1 MCEARFAEDK
11 GCGMVSIVNGYVCFN
26 CTDTE
31 KAQKGVD
38 PANPT
43 NDPLQN
49 KSVQQKKDEAH
60 ALLKTEVAKS
70 QLTSASHG
78 AASGQSADGQAPA
91 GQGPAPVALLAPG
104 IGDLVDVSA

>member
-1 MCEARFAEDK
+1 MRETRIAEHK
-11 GCGMVSIVNGYVCFN
+11 GCSMVSIVNGYVCFN

-60 ALLKTEVAKS
+60 AILKAEVAKS
-70 QLTSASHG
+70 QRIAASG
-78 AASGQSADGQAPA
+78 NAASGQSTDGQASA
-91 GQGPAPVALLAPG
+91 GQGPAPVALLPPG
-104 IGDLVDVSA
+104 VGDLVDASV

>member
-1 MCEARFAEDK
+1 
-11 GCGMVSIVNGYVCFN
+11 MVSIVNGYVCFN

-49 KSVQQKKDEAH
+49 KSVQQKKDAALALVKAEITKARH
-60 ALLKTEVAKS
+60 VGPTGSATSGQTGNGQSGTGQSSATTLSSLQALL
-70 QLTSASHG
+70 
-78 AASGQSADGQAPA
+78 PA
-91 GQGPAPVALLAPG
+91 GV
-104 IGDLVDVSA
+104 GDVLDVSV